1 MNVVHPLVKLRHLLL
16 VPLALAALSSTPV
29 FAQTE
34 VIIRQA
40 PPPMRMEPAPG
51 VRPGYAWDQG
61 HWRWDGR
68 GYAWEPGHW
77 QPMRHHSRWMPGHWQ
92 ARGPNWVWVEGRWV
106 R

>member
-1 MNVVHPLVKLRHLLL
+1 MKLVHSLVKLRHVLLIP
-16 VPLALAALSSTPV
+16 VALAALISSPA

-40 PPPMRMEPAPG
+40 PPPMRMEPAPMG
-51 VRPGYAWDQG
+51 RPGYAWDQG

-68 GYAWEPGHW
+68 NYIWEPGHW
-77 QPMRHHSRWMPGHWQ
+77 QPMRHHARWMPGHWQ